1 MGDVLDEDAFALM
14 IVSTRTNS
22 WRLQQCA
29 PRTCLS
35 CEGECSIARKLDP
48 VKRQEL
54 EWQQQPDCMGQDDG
68 KEESAGHAVRLA
80 PNAVRDAHLFIFLHD
95 IVKDGLVCRALEAAL
110 GAGLLVFLVSVAK
123 SLGTEVEG
131 IAKRLVDALQGI
143 ALSHEDLLER
153 VSGRGGGLPWVV
165 EGNALARMRSSML

>member
-1 MGDVLDEDAFALM
+1 MGIAAVCAAHVSLVRRRVLDNQGA
-14 IVSTRTNS
+14 
-22 WRLQQCA
+22 
-29 PRTCLS
+29 
-35 CEGECSIARKLDP
+35 DP

-54 EWQQQPDCMGQDDG
+54 EWQQGMGQDDE

-80 PNAVRDAHLFIFLHD
+80 PNAVRDAHLFVFLDD

-153 VSGRGGGLPWVV
+153 VSGRGDGLPWVV
-165 EGNALARMRSSML
+165 EGNALARMPSSML